1 MTYLSP
7 ISTLAGIPQPI
18 NYEPLSSVENAKI
31 TVDDKEFTLWELL
44 AIHIDKKIKLPS
56 EIRNI
61 LLQVINPQ
69 ISLSN
74 RLELPFITQQNKVA
88 IEIYW
93 GHKRLLSFD
102 DPKVND
108 LLRLV
113 EIPYNSS
120 DPEQFINSLQ

>member
-1 MTYLSP
+1 MSYLSP
-7 ISTLAGIPQPI
+7 ISQLVGLPQPI
-18 NYEPLSSVENAKI
+18 GYEPLSSVENAKI
-31 TVDDKEFTLWELL
+31 TVDSKEFTLWELL
-44 AIHIDKKIKLPS
+44 AIHIDKQIKLPS

-61 LLQVINPQ
+61 LLQVVNPQ
-69 ISLSN
+69 ISLTN

-93 GHKRLLSFD
+93 GNKRLIAFD

-108 LLRLV
+108 LLRLI

-120 DPEQFINSLQ
+120 DPEQYINS